1 MSPRIWVVAM
11 VCLAG
16 LHMVGCQRQVSDKKI
31 QVVTLA
37 EAVELHEKSKGE
49 GAEAVFIDARRSSIF
64 EQGTIEGAI
73 NLRPNDV
80 DLRARL
86 DPNLESKEA
95 LVVFGQDPSSGV
107 ARAMVKRL
115 LQAGYNSMFKSRVK
129 FYPGGYDEWL
139 ATGLPVSE
147 PAEASTP

>member
-1 MSPRIWVVAM
+1 MSPRIWVVLG
-11 VCLAG
+11 VVLAG
-16 LHMVGCQRQVSDKKI
+16 LHLGGCQRQVSDKRI
-31 QVVTLA
+31 QIVTLA
-37 EAVELHEKSKGE
+37 EAVKLHEKSKGAD
-49 GAEAVFIDARRSSIF
+49 AEAVFIDARRSSIF

-95 LVVFGQDPSSGV
+95 LVVFGQNPSSGV

-139 ATGLPVSE
+139 ATGLPVTE
-147 PAEASTP
+147 PAGDAAP